1 MPFYPGAIDY
11 SDGLISVDQA
21 LNSPEIIEQR
31 IADIISEN
39 LLVDTLFTE
48 GGTVDGGAV
57 IYSKITE
64 KHLFTETD
72 VADRNPGDEYPVVY
86 AARPEPELARV
97 QDFGGKFAVSDEA
110 RKRNRTIE
118 LDNDTTT
125 LSNTITRKLNRRAI
139 ETLSAAIDT
148 SDDVYQIAASQPWN
162 KTRATGNPSD
172 LTEPRGL
179 PHATFADVVAHAA
192 RLDMGVNYSKLVVGP
207 ESHAD
212 LRVTYGQDLAAVLSD
227 FGLEVIESNYVPIG
241 DAYLVDPGKVGFVQY
256 EEPLTVKTWE
266 DPQHRQTWVQGY
278 AMPVMGVTLP
288 AALSVI
294 RGVVAA

>member
-64 KHLFTETD
+64 KHLFTEND

-110 RKRNRTIE
+110 RRRNRTIE
-118 LDNDTTT
+118 LDNDTTV

-139 ETLSAAIDT
+139 ETLTTAIEA
-148 SDDVYQIAASQPWN
+148 SDDVPKITAATPWN
-162 KTRATGNPSD
+162 KTLATGNPSN
-172 LTEPRGL
+172 LTDPRQL
-179 PHATFADVVAHAA
+179 PHSDFAALVSQST
-192 RLDMGVNYSKLVVGP
+192 RRDMGVTYSKLIVGP

-227 FGLEVIESNYVPIG
+227 FGLEVVESNYVPVG

-256 EEPLTVKTWE
+256 EEQLTVKTWE

-288 AALSVI
+288 SALALI
-294 RGVVAA
+294 RGIAA

>member
-64 KHLFTETD
+64 KHLFTEND

-118 LDNDTTT
+118 LDNDTTV

-139 ETLSAAIDT
+139 ETLSAAVDA
-148 SDDVYQIAASQPWN
+148 SDDVYQIAASVPW
-162 KTRATGNPSD
+162 TETTATGNPAN
-172 LTEPRGL
+172 LTNPRAL
-179 PHATFADVVAHAA
+179 PHATFALAAA
-192 RLDMGVNYSKLVVGP
+192 RVSRLDLGITYTKLLVGP
-207 ESHAD
+207 DTHAD
-212 LRVTYGQDLAAVLSD
+212 LRITYGKDLTTVLSD
-227 FGLEVIESNYVPIG
+227 FGLEIVESNYVPVG
-241 DAYLVDPGKVGFVQY
+241 EAYLVDPGKVGFVQY
-256 EEPLTVKTWE
+256 EEPLTVKTWD
-266 DPQHRQTWVQGY
+266 DPEHRQTWVQGY

-288 AALSVI
+288 AALTVI
-294 RGVVAA
+294 KGVSA